1 MHGRYPIFLMAD
13 PSPKNDDELAGTE
26 QPFIEHLLELRTRL
40 MRSIYGIALAT
51 AVLAIYPGPAR
62 LLDFIAEP
70 IRAHLPP
77 NTRMI
82 AVDVF
87 TPFLIPLK
95 VLLLVGVMAA
105 MPWVM
110 YQIWSFVAPGL
121 YRHEKRLALPLI
133 VSGSLLAYA
142 GIAFVQFLVL
152 DRVFAFIQ
160 KFSPD
165 TVAATPD
172 VASYVHTLLS
182 MYLAFALAFQVPIV
196 VILLVR
202 FGIFSIEKLKAFRG
216 YFIVM
221 AFVIAAIVTPPDVLS
236 QLALAIPMCLLY
248 EVGLLAARWFLKDK
262 HATEKPVSSAS
273 EEA

>member
-1 MHGRYPIFLMAD
+1 MAD
-13 PSPKNDDELAGTE
+13 PSPKNDDELTGTE
-26 QPFIEHLLELRTRL
+26 QPFMEHLLELRTRL

-142 GIAFVQFLVL
+142 GIAFVQ
-152 DRVFAFIQ
+152 
-160 KFSPD
+160 
-165 TVAATPD
+165 
-172 VASYVHTLLS
+172 
-182 MYLAFALAFQVPIV
+182 
-196 VILLVR
+196 
-202 FGIFSIEKLKAFRG
+202 
-216 YFIVM
+216 
-221 AFVIAAIVTPPDVLS
+221 
-236 QLALAIPMCLLY
+236 
-248 EVGLLAARWFLKDK
+248 
-262 HATEKPVSSAS
+262 
-273 EEA
+273 